1 MVAPSFSLWRFLVH
15 FLGTEASAP
24 AGIPTMAERV
34 RQLII
39 AMRQVREF
47 HIFAKTAYTCPDWR
61 GMRQG
66 RG

>member
-1 MVAPSFSLWRFLVH
+1 MLAPSFSLWRFLTH
-15 FLGTEASAP
+15 FLGAEASAL
-24 AGIPTMAERV
+24 AGLVTMAECV

-61 GMRQG
+61 GMRQEYA
-66 RG
+66 